1 MNSKTQMNNRTKP
14 QSTGATLSRRQVLGG
29 GMGLAVGAAL
39 GSGVLSA
46 RAYAQAGETITV
58 LMSQPQVGGARIVA
72 AAFEAETGVKVEI
85 VPVPLDQI
93 QQQLTL
99 DLQSGAK
106 RFDAFDYWYISKG
119 SLVETGVL
127 EDITDRIE
135 ADADE
140 IMPEDFIATVY
151 DPYSLYNDRRY
162 ALPFDGDT
170 HALFYNTEIFERNG
184 LTPPKT
190 WDEVI
195 TTSEAITKA
204 ESANGIYGMA
214 LMGIRAPLQNIS
226 VFANRLA
233 NYGGE
238 FLDADGRPALDSD
251 AALMAAQNL
260 VATVPSA
267 LPTPAETG
275 FDQAL
280 TAFVG
285 GRAAMTEGWIDLG
298 AYSED
303 NETSKIAGKWDVVQL
318 PVGGSQ
324 TESRAPLNA
333 GWALG
338 IAAYGSKK
346 DLAWEF
352 IKLASSAQMHLDLLT
367 TTGSGIDPTRISA
380 LTSPEYEAFNARSQ
394 RAASASL
401 NGAMAWPT
409 GPQAPRMLESLS
421 EQLAIMISG
430 ESTPEKAMELAQ
442 KSWERLLR

>member
-1 MNSKTQMNNRTKP
+1 MKPDIQTENSISGTAVT
-14 QSTGATLSRRQVLGG
+14 RRQILGG
-29 GMGLAVGAAL
+29 GMSLAVGAAL
-39 GSGVLSA
+39 GSGALSA

-72 AAFEAETGVKVEI
+72 AAFEAETGVKVDI

-135 ADADE
+135 ADADD
-140 IMPEDFIATVY
+140 IMPEDFISTVY

-251 AALMAAQNL
+251 AALMAARNL
-260 VATVPSA
+260 VARCPRLCRPRQKPALIRRSPPLSA
-267 LPTPAETG
+267 
-275 FDQAL
+275 
-280 TAFVG
+280 
-285 GRAAMTEGWIDLG
+285 G
-298 AYSED
+298 A
-303 NETSKIAGKWDVVQL
+303 
-318 PVGGSQ
+318 
-324 TESRAPLNA
+324 
-333 GWALG
+333 
-338 IAAYGSKK
+338 
-346 DLAWEF
+346 
-352 IKLASSAQMHLDLLT
+352 
-367 TTGSGIDPTRISA
+367 
-380 LTSPEYEAFNARSQ
+380 
-394 RAASASL
+394 
-401 NGAMAWPT
+401 
-409 GPQAPRMLESLS
+409 PQ
-421 EQLAIMISG
+421 
-430 ESTPEKAMELAQ
+430 
-442 KSWERLLR
+442 

>member
-1 MNSKTQMNNRTKP
+1 MKDTIQKKYFTSPTP
-14 QSTGATLSRRQVLGG
+14 LSRRTVLSG
-29 GMGLAVGAAL
+29 GMAVAVGAAL

-46 RAYAQAGETITV
+46 RAYAQAGKTITV
-58 LMSQPQVGGARIVA
+58 MMSQPQVGGARIVA
-72 AAFEAETGVKVEI
+72 EAFEKETGVKVEI

-135 ADADE
+135 ADKDE
-140 IMPEDFIATVY
+140 IQPEDFIATVY
-151 DPYSLYNDRRY
+151 DPYSLYNGRRY

-170 HALFYNTEIFERNG
+170 HALFYNTEIFARHG
-184 LTPPKT
+184 LSAPKT

-195 TTSEAITKA
+195 AASEAITQA
-204 ESANGIYGMA
+204 ERANGIYGIA

-238 FLDADGRPALDSD
+238 FLDAQGRPALNSE
-251 AALMAAQNL
+251 AALLAAQNL
-260 VATVPSA
+260 VDTVPSA

-303 NETSKIAGKWDVVQL
+303 NANSKIAGKWDVVQL
-318 PVGGSQ
+318 PVGGSN

-338 IAAYGSKK
+338 ISAYGDNK

-352 IKLASSAQMHLDLLT
+352 IKLASSAKMHLELLT
-367 TTGSGIDPTRISA
+367 TTGSGIDPTRLSA
-380 LTSPEYEAFNARSQ
+380 LTSDAYKAFNARSQ

-421 EQLAIMISG
+421 EQLAIMITG
-430 ESTPEKAMELAQ
+430 ESTPKDTMDLAQ
-442 KSWERLLR
+442 RSWERLLR